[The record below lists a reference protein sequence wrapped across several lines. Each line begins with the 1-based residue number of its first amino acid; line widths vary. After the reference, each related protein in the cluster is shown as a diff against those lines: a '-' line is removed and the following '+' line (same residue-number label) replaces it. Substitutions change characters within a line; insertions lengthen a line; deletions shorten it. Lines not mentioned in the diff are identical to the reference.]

1 MAERKGYQITAPDW
15 RGALVQNRK
24 RTRNVVV
31 LFIVIYV
38 LLGLLVDLYINAAP
52 SNSNNSNI
60 RNIPV
65 NIEDIFINLLTF
77 KIIPVATLIM
87 LVIALLSILITLYF
101 HRGIMMLGTE
111 YHEILPESKVLEE
124 RQLYNIIEELKIAAG
139 LGFMPKVF
147 IIEAEYMNAFAS
159 GYSEK
164 SAMVSI
170 TRGLLQKLD
179 RNELQAVMA
188 HELSHVR
195 HDDIRLTLMVAVLS
209 NLMLIAVDL
218 LFRGVLFGSRRSS
231 REDNKIIFA
240 IVILRFLLPI
250 ITILLV
256 LYLSRTRE
264 LMADAGSVELMRDN
278 EPLIRALLKIDSDH
292 KDNAEV
298 YTKSYASTPHE
309 QVRHAAYLYDPSDA
323 GISALQSLNDM
334 FSTHPSLQDRLKA
347 LGATQIIK
355 DKV

>member
-24 RTRNVVV
+24 RTRNVVI

-38 LLGLLVDLYINAAP
+38 LLGLLVDLYINIAP
-52 SNSNNSNI
+52 TNPNNSNI
-60 RNIPV
+60 SV
-65 NIEDIFINLLTF
+65 NIDIEDTFIKLLSF
-77 KIIPVATLIM
+77 KIIPIATLIM
-87 LVIALLSILITLYF
+87 LGIALISILIALYF
-101 HRGIMMLGTE
+101 HKGIMMLGTE
-111 YHEILPESKVLEE
+111 YHEILPESKVPEE
-124 RQLYNIIEELKIAAG
+124 RQLYNVIEELKIAAG
-139 LGFMPKVF
+139 LGFMPKIF

-164 SAMVSI
+164 SAMVAI

-209 NLMLIAVDL
+209 NLMLIAIDL
-218 LFRGVLFGSRRSS
+218 LFRGVLFGSGRS
-231 REDNKIIFA
+231 RESEKIAFA
-240 IVILRFLLPI
+240 ILILRFLLPI

-264 LMADAGSVELMRDN
+264 LMADAGSVELVRDN
-278 EPLIRALLKIDSDH
+278 ESLIRALLKIDSDH
-292 KDNAEV
+292 KDNTEV
-298 YTKSYASTPHE
+298 YTKAYASTPHE

-323 GISALQSLNDM
+323 GISALKSLNDM
-334 FSTHPSLQDRLKA
+334 FSTHPSLQERLKA
-347 LGATQIIK
+347 LGATQVIK